1 MNLRFYI
8 ICTAALFTLGASA
21 GASASLTSGA
31 PVSLALDV
39 PFLADSNTTATVH
52 GVTYLWDTFE
62 PLNDTLIDINSNP
75 PQSIVAK
82 NGKYSFEL
90 VPGEYII
97 TARYYKNNTLT
108 YSKEATFTIEGEGNY
123 VFDLL
128 LYPVSEYP
136 ATETVSANINNP
148 NNVNPPEQTRTGS
161 STISYLLTAL
171 TLSLLLG
178 GGYKFSRKHKNRD
191 KNTFQEGK
199 FNISGLLVKGLGKS
213 IGSGVRPGFGNLEET
228 VSITE
233 PITETADNSET
244 EAAAL
249 KKLPISTELRRVMD
263 VIRSHKGQ
271 ITQKDLRSRLE
282 YSEVKVSL
290 MLTELEKRGLIK
302 KFKNGRENIVVLI
315 DEER

>member
-21 GASASLTSGA
+21 SLTFGA
-31 PVSLALDV
+31 PASLALDV

-52 GVTYLWDTFE
+52 GGTYVWDTFE

-82 NGKYSFEL
+82 NGMYSFEL
-90 VPGEYII
+90 VPGDYTI
-97 TARYYKNNTLT
+97 TARYYQNNTLI
-108 YSKEATFTIEGEGNY
+108 YSQEATFTIEGEGNY
-123 VFDLL
+123 VFDIL

-136 ATETVSANINNP
+136 ATGTISAKINNP
-148 NNVNPPEQTRTGS
+148 NNVNPSEQLRTDP
-161 STISYLLTAL
+161 STISYLPIAL
-171 TLSLLLG
+171 TLFLLFG
-178 GGYKFSRKHKNRD
+178 GGYKLFRKHKKIN

-199 FNISGLLVKGLGKS
+199 FNIPGLLVKGLGKS
-213 IGSGVRPGFGNLEET
+213 IGSGVGPGFGNLEEA
-228 VSITE
+228 VSVTE
-233 PITETADNSET
+233 PMIGHVNNSKID
-244 EAAAL
+244 AAAL
-249 KKLPISTELRRVMD
+249 KKLPLSTELQRVMD

-290 MLTELEKRGLIK
+290 MLSELEKRGLIK

>member
-8 ICTAALFTLGASA
+8 ICTAALFIL
-21 GASASLTSGA
+21 GASASLTFGT

-52 GVTYLWDTFE
+52 GETYVWNTFE

-82 NGKYSFEL
+82 NGRYSFEL
-90 VPGEYII
+90 VPGDYTI
-97 TARYYKNNTLT
+97 TARYYQNNTLT

-136 ATETVSANINNP
+136 ATGTISAKMNP
-148 NNVNPPEQTRTGS
+148 NNVKSPEQTRAGS
-161 STISYLLTAL
+161 STISYLIIAFTF
-171 TLSLLLG
+171 SLLLG
-178 GGYKFSRKHKNRD
+178 GGYTLKLSRKHKKID
-191 KNTFQEGK
+191 KNTFQEKK

-228 VSITE
+228 VSVTE
-233 PITETADNSET
+233 PITEPADNSEI

-249 KKLPISTELRRVMD
+249 KKLPVSTDLRRVMD

-271 ITQKDLRSRLE
+271 ITQKDLRSRLD

-290 MLTELEKRGLIK
+290 MLSELEKRELIK
-302 KFKNGRENIVVLI
+302 KVKNGRENIVVLI